1 MSDPRPVT
9 GELVSGPPTQTA
21 YPWRATVRTVF
32 AALVALASIVPY
44 IVTAAG
50 LDGWAYAGQVVI
62 VAGAITRVMALP
74 GVNDWISR
82 FVPWLAP
89 EPAPTA
95 AAVVDG
101 AYVVTS
107 LPGDAG
113 TDSGSYDPDDDA
125 LDHPG
130 GLER

>member
-1 MSDPRPVT
+1 MSDPRPVA

-95 AAVVDG
+95 AALVDG
-101 AYVVTS
+101 AYQITD
-107 LPGDAG
+107 LAG
-113 TDSGSYDPDDDA
+113 VDHPDESD
-125 LDHPG
+125 DHPG